1 MSKEKQIE
9 ELDFEIRRI
18 TQSNIVHRRQYSNF
32 GGYEMDID
40 IYTANIAKALYNAG
54 YRKQSEGEWIP
65 YESESYG
72 CDDETTWYKCSN
84 CGKDAYG
91 RCWEDDWYSMPIRSK
106 YCPNCGANMKGGAE

>member
-9 ELDFEIRRI
+9 EMTTFLFHF
-18 TQSNIVHRRQYSNF
+18 T
-32 GGYEMDID
+32 GGYSTCWEDDCMKL
-40 IYTANIAKALYNAG
+40 AEHLYSAG

-72 CDDETTWYKCSN
+72 CDDETTWYKCSH

-91 RCWEDDWYSMPIRSK
+91 RCRDDEWYSMPICSE
-106 YCPNCGANMKGGAE
+106 YCPNCGAKMKGGTE

>member
-9 ELDFEIRRI
+9 EMAKYRP
-18 TQSNIVHRRQYSNF
+18 YSCEGSCTSCSKCDEWRF
-32 GGYEMDID
+32 AER
-40 IYTANIAKALYNAG
+40 LFNAG

-106 YCPNCGANMKGGAE
+106 YCPNCGAKMKGGAE